1 MLPTLPIICGNLI
14 IHLPTFH
21 FSLIIHAFAEQR
33 LGYQMIK
40 ILNANGLQPVILK
53 AQFFFF
59 IAFIKYCIIDMY
71 VYGCYNASCVI

>member
-1 MLPTLPIICGNLI
+1 MLPTLPNICGNLI

-21 FSLIIHAFAEQR
+21 FSLIIHAFAER

-53 AQFFFF
+53 AQFLFFLWPL
-59 IAFIKYCIIDMY
+59 
-71 VYGCYNASCVI
+71 